1 MYRSLLPALLLAS
14 SAFAEVPKVVTDIAP
29 VQGLVASVMGDLG
42 PPEQLI
48 PASASPHSHALK
60 PSEARALQQADL
72 VFWIGEE
79 LSPDL
84 ARKIDSIA
92 QADTAIS
99 LFDLPGTR
107 HLAARNDVLFAEPG
121 AHDDHDHGARDD
133 HDEDSHDHD
142 GHDEEA
148 HEDHGNDDHD
158 HDHDDHA
165 HEAGDHH
172 HEGDDPHAWLSVDN
186 AATWLTAIAGA
197 LSERDPENA
206 QTYAANAEAA
216 QARIAEARAAAE
228 ATLAPVQGARFVVFH
243 DAFQYYEDS
252 FGLTVLGAISLSDA
266 TAPSPAR
273 LDALRDALSGADTA
287 CVFAEPQF
295 DPRLIAAVTEGAG
308 TPVAELDPL
317 GATLEPGAGFYPALI
332 EDMAQRIATCA
343 AQ

>member
-1 MYRSLLPALLLAS
+1 MYRYLLPALLFAGP
-14 SAFAEVPKVVTDIAP
+14 AIAEVPKVVTDIAP
-29 VQGLVASVMGDLG
+29 VQGLVASVMGELG
-42 PPEQLI
+42 TPELLI
-48 PASASPHSHALK
+48 PAGASPHSHALK
-60 PSEARALQQADL
+60 PSEARALQQADAI
-72 VFWIGEE
+72 FWIGEE

-92 QADTAIS
+92 AGSSAVA

-107 HLAARNDVLFAEPG
+107 HLQARNDVLFAEPG
-121 AHDDHDHGARDD
+121 G
-133 HDEDSHDHD
+133 
-142 GHDEEA
+142 
-148 HEDHGNDDHD
+148 D
-158 HDHDDHA
+158 HDHDDDHGGHGDHDHEDHEDHA
-165 HEAGDHH
+165 HEDHDDHGHDAEGHH

-186 AATWLTAIAGA
+186 AATWLSAIAETLA
-197 LSERDPENA
+197 TLDPDNA

-216 QARIAEARAAAE
+216 QARIAEARTRAE
-228 ATLAPVQGARFVVFH
+228 AILAPARDSNFVVFH

-273 LDALRDALSGADTA
+273 LDALRDALKGAATA

-317 GATLEPGAGFYPALI
+317 GARIEPGPGFYPALI
-332 EDMAQRIATCA
+332 EDMAHRIATCA
-343 AQ
+343 AG